1 MSDNDDPFGRRERTI
16 IRPNP
21 GGRRPP
27 PPPGGAPPSA
37 TPNSPVSY
45 PAPHQPPVPPP
56 PYQQPPYQPPPYQP
70 PYQPPP
76 QYPPPQYPPPQY
88 PAPQGG
94 QANWDGWATTPAPP
108 PVNPYMQQAAA
119 SAPMTPAPASPHV
132 SVDLV
137 IPGDP
142 LARAAASLLL
152 LLGRL
157 RASLSRAGTGQLM
170 DQVAQSI
177 VQFEADARAAGAP
190 SEQINAAKYA
200 LAATADDIVQNLPSD
215 DRHLWTK
222 YSMLVR
228 FFSERTG
235 GVKFFQELDRAK
247 QNPSVNLGL
256 LEIMHACLSLGFEG
270 VYRASASGG
279 GAGALQGIRRD
290 LYETIRR
297 AKSRT
302 IEDLSPHWRGQ
313 TIAIVARR
321 FRVPVWSIGAV
332 AGALLLV
339 VYLVLRNMLSGGAEA
354 AALKMARLHPD
365 SEITIAREVAVKPPP
380 DPPKRV
386 STQLERIRAA
396 LADEIMA
403 KKVSADQTT
412 SSIIIRIGNL
422 VLFPSGAAKVSD
434 SFSPIAA
441 KIAKA
446 LDKEPGAIRVDGY
459 SDTDPIKTVTFP
471 SNWEL
476 SEARA
481 KSVANVLKASL
492 SKPERVTVS
501 GKGSDNPVAPND
513 TPANK
518 AKNRRVE
525 VSIPRAD

>member
-1 MSDNDDPFGRRERTI
+1 MCSSDL
-16 IRPNP
+16 
-21 GGRRPP
+21 
-27 PPPGGAPPSA
+27 
-37 TPNSPVSY
+37 
-45 PAPHQPPVPPP
+45 
-56 PYQQPPYQPPPYQP
+56 
-70 PYQPPP
+70 
-76 QYPPPQYPPPQY
+76 
-88 PAPQGG
+88 
-94 QANWDGWATTPAPP
+94 PP
-108 PVNPYMQQAAA
+108 PVNPYMQQASA
-119 SAPMTPAPASPHV
+119 SAPMTPAPISPHV

-137 IPGDP
+137 TIAANP
-142 LARAAASLLL
+142 LMRAAASLLL

-177 VQFEADARAAGAP
+177 VQFETDARAAGVP
-190 SEQINAAKYA
+190 SDQVNAAKYA
-200 LAATADDIVQNLPSD
+200 LAATADDIVQNLPTD

-247 QNPSVNLGL
+247 QNPAVNLGL
-256 LEIMHACLSLGFEG
+256 LEVMHACLCLGFEG
-270 VYRASASGG
+270 VYRASSSGG

-297 AKSRT
+297 AQPKT

-313 TIAIVARR
+313 TIGLLANR
-321 FRVPVWSIGAV
+321 FRAPVWSV
-332 AGALLLV
+332 AAIAGVILLG
-339 VYLVLRNMLSGGAEA
+339 VYLVLRNLLSGEAEA
-354 AALKMARLHPD
+354 VALKMAQLHPGT
-365 SEITIAREVAVKPPP
+365 EINIARETAVKPPP
-380 DPPKRV
+380 DPAARN

-396 LADEIMA
+396 LADEILGR
-403 KKVSADQTT
+403 KLTVDQTAT
-412 SSIIIRIGNL
+412 SIIIRIGNL
-422 VLFPSGAAKVSD
+422 VLFPSGAAKVND
-434 SFSPIAA
+434 TFNPIAV
-441 KIAKA
+441 KIAKS
-446 LDKEPGAIRVDGY
+446 LDKEPGGIRIDGY

-481 KSVANVLKASL
+481 KSVAGVLKGDL
-492 SKPERVTVS
+492 SKPDRVSVS

-513 TPANK
+513 TADNK

>member
-21 GGRRPP
+21 GGRRPSAT
-27 PPPGGAPPSA
+27 PGGAPPAA
-37 TPNSPVSY
+37 TPTSPVAY
-45 PAPHQPPVPPP
+45 PPP
-56 PYQQPPYQPPPYQP
+56 PPSTPPPPAYAP
-70 PYQPPP
+70 PS
-76 QYPPPQYPPPQY
+76 YPPP
-88 PAPQGG
+88 PAYQPPQGG
-94 QANWDGWATTPAPP
+94 QANWDGWATTPTPP
-108 PVNPYMQQAAA
+108 PVNPYMQQA
-119 SAPMTPAPASPHV
+119 SAPSPMTPAPVSPHV

-137 IPGDP
+137 AIAANP
-142 LARAAASLLL
+142 LTRASASLLL

-177 VQFEADARAAGAP
+177 VQFEADARAAGVP
-190 SEQINAAKYA
+190 PEQVNAAKYA
-200 LAATADDIVQNLPSD
+200 LAATADDIVQNLPTD

-247 QNPSVNLGL
+247 QNPAANLGL

-270 VYRASASGG
+270 VYRASSSGG

-297 AKSRT
+297 VQPKT

-313 TIAIVARR
+313 AIAIVANRL
-321 FRVPVWSIGAV
+321 RVPVWSIAAV
-332 AGALLLV
+332 ASVILLG
-339 VYLVLRNMLSGGAEA
+339 VYLVLRNMLSGEAEA
-354 AALKMARLHPD
+354 VALKMARLHPD
-365 SEITIAREVAVKPPP
+365 TEITIARETAVKPPP
-380 DPPKRV
+380 DPPVRN

-396 LADEIMA
+396 LADEILGG
-403 KKVSADQTT
+403 KLSADQTAT
-412 SSIIIRIGNL
+412 SIVIRIGNL
-422 VLFPSGAAKVSD
+422 VLFPSGAAKVNG
-434 SFSPIAA
+434 SFAPIAA
-441 KIAKA
+441 KIART
-446 LDKEPGAIRVDGY
+446 LEKEPGGIRVDGY

-481 KSVANVLKASL
+481 KSVAGVLKADL
-492 SKPERVTVS
+492 SSPERVTVS

-513 TPANK
+513 TAENK

-525 VSIPRAD
+525 ISIPRAD

>member
-21 GGRRPP
+21 GGRRPTP
-27 PPPGGAPPSA
+27 SPGGAPPAA
-37 TPNSPVSY
+37 TPTSPVAY
-45 PAPHQPPVPPP
+45 PPP
-56 PYQQPPYQPPPYQP
+56 PPSYPPPPAYAPPSYPPPPPAYQPPPP
-70 PYQPPP
+70 
-76 QYPPPQYPPPQY
+76 
-88 PAPQGG
+88 GG
-94 QANWDGWATTPAPP
+94 QANWDGWATTPTPP
-108 PVNPYMQQAAA
+108 PVNPYMQQA
-119 SAPMTPAPASPHV
+119 SAPTPMTPALVSPHV

-137 IPGDP
+137 AIPGNP
-142 LARAAASLLL
+142 LSRASASLLL

-177 VQFEADARAAGAP
+177 VQFEADTRAAGVAP
-190 SEQINAAKYA
+190 EQINAAKYA
-200 LAATADDIVQNLPSD
+200 LAATADDIVQNLPTD

-247 QNPSVNLGL
+247 QNPAANLGL

-270 VYRASASGG
+270 VYRASSSGG

-297 AKSRT
+297 VQSKT

-313 TIAIVARR
+313 TIGIIANRL
-321 FRVPVWSIGAV
+321 RVPVWSIAAV
-332 AGALLLV
+332 AGVILLG
-339 VYLVLRNMLSGGAEA
+339 VYLVLRNMLSGQAEA
-354 AALKMARLHPD
+354 VALKMARLHPD
-365 SEITIAREVAVKPPP
+365 TEITIARETAVKPPP
-380 DPPKRV
+380 DPPARV

-396 LADEIMA
+396 LAAEILA
-403 KKVSADQTT
+403 GKLSADQTAT
-412 SSIIIRIGNL
+412 SIIIRIGNL
-422 VLFPSGAAKVSD
+422 VLFPSGAAKVND
-434 SFSPIAA
+434 SFAPIAA
-441 KIAKA
+441 KIAKT
-446 LDKEPGAIRVDGY
+446 LDKEPGGIRVDGY

-481 KSVANVLKASL
+481 KSVAGVLRADL
-492 SKPERVTVS
+492 SKPDRLTVS
-501 GKGSDNPVAPND
+501 GKGTDNPVAPND
-513 TPANK
+513 TAENK
-518 AKNRRVE
+518 SKNRRVE
-525 VSIPRAD
+525 ISIPRAD